1 MQSAFL
7 NWDKSVLNTLDKL
20 VILKLTDKSFSSELT
35 LQVPRVPMHALA
47 MVVPPQEPDRTPQET
62 PPALLSLPKG

>member
-1 MQSAFL
+1 MCFKYFGLICGLPFSA
-7 NWDKSVLNTLDKL
+7 
-20 VILKLTDKSFSSELT
+20 TDISLFVYELI

-47 MVVPPQEPDRTPQET
+47 MVVPPQEPDRAPQEN